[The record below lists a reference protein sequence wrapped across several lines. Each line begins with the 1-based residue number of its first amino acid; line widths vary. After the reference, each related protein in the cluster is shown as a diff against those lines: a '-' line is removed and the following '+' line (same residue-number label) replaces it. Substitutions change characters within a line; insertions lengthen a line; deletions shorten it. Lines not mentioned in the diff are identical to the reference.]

1 LNCRN
6 GGRGTKYQYIWPLNS
21 WPQIKMIQ
29 NTHDMLPLIVPK
41 IAIKLQDLEFP
52 KYLKP

>member
-1 LNCRN
+1 
-6 GGRGTKYQYIWPLNS
+6 
-21 WPQIKMIQ
+21 
-29 NTHDMLPLIVPK
+29 MLPLIVPK